1 MLLLLSLICACSPQ
15 KNDDDSNSNA
25 QAIAELEAQRLS
37 LKKEI
42 EELSVVE
49 TPTSLTVL
57 CFDSINKSIY
67 ELVYPMMQTYS
78 YPGVV
83 VLKGDLRFGEDD
95 NMDLSQISELLDAG
109 WELALGDSGD
119 LNTRN
124 KNYPEVDELSDYI
137 DARLE
142 YIAGLG
148 LERPTTFCFTL
159 GYYDPKYDEVL
170 AEKGFSIVRHFGEKE
185 TYLFAKEITEPI
197 WHVGADYI
205 HAGDTIAQATLE
217 KSIKFDTI
225 MSLTTGKVENVAKNA
240 SVDCNEAKYAIVLDT
255 LSTYA
260 KLSDCGVATFKGA
273 YDYRKSFDENFQSND
288 EERRERLAEIEA
300 RIAEIDEKIA
310 AIMHDQMSD
319 D

>member
-1 MLLLLSLICACSPQ
+1 MLLLLSLVCACSPQ
-15 KNDDDSNSNA
+15 KNEDNSDSNT
-25 QAIAELEAQRLS
+25 QAIAKLEAQRLS

-42 EELSVVE
+42 EDLSVVE

-67 ELVYPMMQTYS
+67 ELVYPMMKMYS

-83 VLKGDLRFGEDD
+83 VLKEDLRFGENG

-109 WELALGDSGD
+109 WELALGDCGGIND
-119 LNTRN
+119 QN
-124 KNYPEVDELSDYI
+124 KEFPEVDELSDYI
-137 DARLE
+137 DTRLE
-142 YIAGLG
+142 YISELG
-148 LERPTTFCFTL
+148 LERPATFCFTL
-159 GYYDPKYDEVL
+159 GYYDPKYDEML
-170 AEKGFSIVRHFGEKE
+170 AEKGFSIVRHFGENE
-185 TYLFAKEITEPI
+185 TYLFAKEVTEPI

-217 KSIKFDTI
+217 KSIKFSTI
-225 MSLTTGKVENVAKNA
+225 MSLVTGKVEKIAKNA
-240 SVDCNEAKYAIVLDT
+240 SVDCNEAKYAVVLDT
-255 LSTYA
+255 ISTYT

-273 YDYRKSFDENFQSND
+273 YEYRKDFDEKFQSND
-288 EERRERLAEIEA
+288 EERREMLAEIEA
-300 RIAEIDEKIA
+300 RITEIDKEIA